1 MAKCERIGEL
11 VDLCEKAQSL
21 AAELDLSFA
30 AFLANMVVLE
40 ARQAHYFS
48 DDDAEAAAP
57 ADDAGMAAQHRRRS
71 AKRPLA
77 EPTASVASL
86 TAHRNA
92 RHLTLIVKANG
103 ESAVTGSQSA

>member
-21 AAELDLSFA
+21 AAELNLGFV
-30 AFLANMVVLE
+30 AFLSNMVVLE

-48 DDDAEAAAP
+48 DDDAGAAVP
-57 ADDAGMAAQHRRRS
+57 ADDAGTAAHHRRRTL
-71 AKRPLA
+71 KRPSA
-77 EPTASVASL
+77 EPAPSVAPL
-86 TAHRNA
+86 AARRNA

-103 ESAVTGSQSA
+103 ENAVTGSQSA

>member
-21 AAELDLSFA
+21 AAELNLSFV

-48 DDDAEAAAP
+48 DDDVAAAMP
-57 ADDAGMAAQHRRRS
+57 ADNAGTAAHHRCRS
-71 AKRPLA
+71 GKWPSA
-77 EPTASVASL
+77 EPTANVAPF
-86 TAHRNA
+86 AVRRNA
-92 RHLTLIVKANG
+92 SHLTLIVKANG
-103 ESAVTGSQSA
+103 ENAATGSQSA

>member
-11 VDLCEKAQSL
+11 VELCEKAQSL
-21 AAELDLSFA
+21 AAELNLSFI

-48 DDDAEAAAP
+48 DDDAEEAVP
-57 ADDAGMAAQHRRRS
+57 TDDPSMAAHRRRRTTKQPS
-71 AKRPLA
+71 A
-77 EPTASVASL
+77 EPTSSVAL
-86 TAHRNA
+86 VGRQNA

-103 ESAVTGSQSA
+103 ENAVSGSQSA

>member
-21 AAELDLSFA
+21 AAELNLSFV

-48 DDDAEAAAP
+48 DDDAEEAVP
-57 ADDAGMAAQHRRRS
+57 ADDAGMAAQHGRRTTKQPS
-71 AKRPLA
+71 AKPA
-77 EPTASVASL
+77 SSVA
-86 TAHRNA
+86 HQNA

-103 ESAVTGSQSA
+103 ENALTESQSA

>member
-21 AAELDLSFA
+21 AAELNLSFV

-48 DDDAEAAAP
+48 DDDAEEAVP
-57 ADDAGMAAQHRRRS
+57 TDDASMAVHHGRRTTKQPS
-71 AKRPLA
+71 A
-77 EPTASVASL
+77 EPATSIAPL
-86 TAHRNA
+86 TA
-92 RHLTLIVKANG
+92 RHLTLIVKPNG
-103 ESAVTGSQSA
+103 ENALTESQSA

>member
-21 AAELDLSFA
+21 AAELNLSFV

-48 DDDAEAAAP
+48 DDDGQAAVP
-57 ADDAGMAAQHRRRS
+57 ADDAGTDAHHRRRS
-71 AKRPLA
+71 GKRPSA
-77 EPTASVASL
+77 EPTSSIALLA
-86 TAHRNA
+86 ARRNA

-103 ESAVTGSQSA
+103 ENAVTESQSA

>member
-11 VDLCEKAQSL
+11 VELCEKTQSL
-21 AAELDLSFA
+21 AAELNQSFI

-48 DDDAEAAAP
+48 DGDGEETVPMDDAS
-57 ADDAGMAAQHRRRS
+57 MAAHHRRRTT
-71 AKRPLA
+71 KRPSA
-77 EPTASVASL
+77 DPTSSAAPL
-86 TAHRNA
+86 TA

-103 ESAVTGSQSA
+103 EDAVTGSQSA

>member
-11 VDLCEKAQSL
+11 VELCEKAQSL
-21 AAELDLSFA
+21 AAELNLSFV

-48 DDDAEAAAP
+48 DDDAEEAVPTGDASMVAHHGRRTTKQPVAIPAP
-57 ADDAGMAAQHRRRS
+57 S
-71 AKRPLA
+71 ITPL
-77 EPTASVASL
+77 
-86 TAHRNA
+86 NA

-103 ESAVTGSQSA
+103 ENALTESQSA

>member
-21 AAELDLSFA
+21 AAELNLSFV

-48 DDDAEAAAP
+48 DGDAEEAVPTDDAS
-57 ADDAGMAAQHRRRS
+57 MAAHHDRRT
-71 AKRPLA
+71 AKQPLA
-77 EPTASVASL
+77 EPAPSVAPL
-86 TAHRNA
+86 TARQNA

-103 ESAVTGSQSA
+103 ENAVIGSQSA

>member
-21 AAELDLSFA
+21 AAELNLSFV

-48 DDDAEAAAP
+48 DDDADEALP
-57 ADDAGMAAQHRRRS
+57 ADDASMAAHRGRRTTKQP
-71 AKRPLA
+71 AA
-77 EPTASVASL
+77 EADSSVTKL
-86 TAHRNA
+86 TAPQNA

-103 ESAVTGSQSA
+103 ENAIAGSQSA